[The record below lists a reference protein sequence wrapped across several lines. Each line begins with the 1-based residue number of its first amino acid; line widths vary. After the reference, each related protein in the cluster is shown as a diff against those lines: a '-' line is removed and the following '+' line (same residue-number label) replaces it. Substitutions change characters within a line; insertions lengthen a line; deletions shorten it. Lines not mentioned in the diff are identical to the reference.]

1 MKQGTKRK
9 NDSIQKAIIEDIKN
23 GYDGEEKQKYG
34 TSKLEELF
42 ANDFLKKNDIK
53 YIYQFEA
60 KDIHRYYDFYLPD
73 RNTLIEVDG
82 DYWHC
87 NPIKFKKKN
96 LVQYKSGIVD
106 TIKDNWAKLHGIK
119 LIRIWENDIRN
130 NSQKVNLILENVK

>member
-1 MKQGTKRK
+1 MKQGTKKK

-87 NPIKFKKKN
+87 NPILNN
-96 LVQYKSGIVD
+96 L
-106 TIKDNWAKLHGIK
+106 
-119 LIRIWENDIRN
+119 NDYN
-130 NSQKVNLILENVK
+130 